1 MENLKNRG
9 KNKIKS
15 SKGAVSLLVA
25 ITVFTFMAVLA
36 GAFLTISILRRSQ
49 SDSNTRIKQIYEK
62 DVLRVDEVYKEITT
76 NFENADGRWDSVKKV
91 NTPKLKGTGL
101 IPIYWDEN
109 GREVE
114 LNVLSTAEEFD
125 EWYDYD
131 NQKWANAVTKDE
143 DGNITG
149 YFVWIPRFAYKI
161 KSELNNGGNVS
172 GEIEVVFVDMNNQNG
187 GATYKDTY
195 PTTTGDAMDDFVVHP
210 AFVGNVE
217 NGGFDKDIEGFWVAK
232 YAAGFQNG
240 TIGETARTVKNSP
253 TLKYTTANS
262 SYTNNFLGA
271 ITVNSTSLSYPV
283 FKANT
288 YAYNIIS
295 ASDSFVL
302 SKEIKD
308 ATSMY
313 GLQNIDSHMEKNS
326 EWGAVAYLTQSIY
339 GINSTPSNKK
349 EVTINSK
356 NLNNSIYV
364 NNNSAS
370 GTLANVYAVTSYG
383 DANVANDVNASST
396 KNITGVF
403 DLSGCVWER
412 TAGFYTGGTVGTP
425 EWHSLMATN
434 ETEQSS
440 KYVTLYPTTY
450 SSCNKYGDAI
460 KETSKSDSGSNSWN
474 LCYSNFVYLYSPV
487 FLRGGA
493 CTSNS
498 NADVFAFY
506 YAGGDLYKVHGFR
519 AVLIAD

>member
-1 MENLKNRG
+1 MKNFKNIG

-15 SKGAVSLLVA
+15 SKGAISLLVA
-25 ITVFTFMAVLA
+25 ITIFTFMAILA
-36 GAFLTISILRRSQ
+36 GAFLTVSILRRSQ
-49 SDSNTRIKQIYEK
+49 SDSNARIKQVYEA
-62 DVLRVDEVYKEITT
+62 DVQRVDEVYREITS
-76 NFENADGRWDSVKKV
+76 NFKNADGRWDEEKKV

-101 IPIYWDEN
+101 IPVYWDEN
-109 GREVE
+109 DTLVE
-114 LNVLSTAEEFD
+114 LNVLSDEEDFD
-125 EWYDYD
+125 KWYDYD

-161 KSELNNGGNVS
+161 KSELGNGGDVS

-217 NGGFDKDIEGFWVAK
+217 NGGWDKDIEGFWVAK

-240 TIGETARTVKNSP
+240 TIGETARTVKYSEE
-253 TLKYTTANS
+253 LKYTTVNS

-271 ITVNSTSLSYPV
+271 ITANSTPLSYPV

-288 YAYNIIS
+288 YAYNLIS
-295 ASDSFVL
+295 AGDSFVL
-302 SKEIKD
+302 AKEIKD

-339 GINSTPSNKK
+339 GINSTPSSKK
-349 EVTINSK
+349 EVTRNYKS
-356 NLNNSIYV
+356 LNNGIYV
-364 NNNSAS
+364 NNANS
-370 GTLANVYAVTSYG
+370 GTLGNVYAVTSYG
-383 DANVANDVNASST
+383 TANVANDVNASST

-403 DLSGCVWER
+403 DLNGCIWER
-412 TAGFYTGGTVGTP
+412 VAGFYTGGSASTP
-425 EWHSLMATN
+425 ASHSLMATN
-434 ETEQSS
+434 ETDSSS

-450 SSCNKYGDAI
+450 ASCNKFGDAI
-460 KETSKSDSGSNSWN
+460 KETSNSGSDVNSWN
-474 LCYSNFVYLYSPV
+474 SDYSGFVSSSGPV
-487 FLRGGA
+487 FIRGGYYDSSSFA
-493 CTSNS
+493 G
-498 NADVFAFY
+498 VFAFEDTSGVPHY
-506 YAGGDLYKVHGFR
+506 RNGFR
-519 AVLIAD
+519 AVLIPD